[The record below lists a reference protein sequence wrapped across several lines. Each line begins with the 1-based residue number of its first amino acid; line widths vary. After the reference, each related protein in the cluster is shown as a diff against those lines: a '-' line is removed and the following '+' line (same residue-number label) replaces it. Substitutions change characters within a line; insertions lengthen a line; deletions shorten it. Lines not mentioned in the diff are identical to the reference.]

1 MCPPAVFFLGQLAAT
16 KRLRASENT
25 APKSQHSKNVQSEHK
40 IFHLVFGVNTNS
52 ILFSFSL
59 KDPIHDGS
67 FVSRNRTSQ
76 SVSSSYLGTVFR
88 NHRETI

>member
-16 KRLRASENT
+16 KRLRASENI

-52 ILFSFSL
+52 LILFLSERPNS
-59 KDPIHDGS
+59 
-67 FVSRNRTSQ
+67 
-76 SVSSSYLGTVFR
+76 
-88 NHRETI
+88 